1 MAEMDKFDLEVSSLL
16 KVTML
21 QVIDVLESSDAAM
34 LLFVFE
40 ESPVGCSRSN
50 NMSAERGAVQDG
62 ATCLTQ

>member
-1 MAEMDKFDLEVSSLL
+1 MDKFDLEVSSLL

-40 ESPVGCSRSN
+40 ELPVGCPQSN